1 MRIERNR
8 FESMVRGTIR
18 SVIDTLP
25 EDLRERAREVIFEI
39 ADRPTREQAEREGAD
54 DLLGLYE
61 GTSLIDRHIDFP
73 PVSPDRIY
81 IFRIPLMEMCRD
93 ERELRS
99 EVRITVIHEL
109 GHYFGFDEPDLE
121 RLGLL

>member
-1 MRIERNR
+1 M
-8 FESMVRGTIR
+8 
-18 SVIDTLP
+18 
-25 EDLRERAREVIFEI
+25 
-39 ADRPTREQAEREGAD
+39 
-54 DLLGLYE
+54 
-61 GTSLIDRHIDFP
+61 
-73 PVSPDRIY
+73 
-81 IFRIPLMEMCRD
+81 FRIPLMEMCRD